1 VGFLENLG
9 EQSYFFMVGGSM
21 LVSIG
26 KMRKEGVLSKSY
38 TEAVGRA
45 GLQQRGSREQRRFWV
60 NRGAIQ

>member
-1 VGFLENLG
+1 
-9 EQSYFFMVGGSM
+9 M